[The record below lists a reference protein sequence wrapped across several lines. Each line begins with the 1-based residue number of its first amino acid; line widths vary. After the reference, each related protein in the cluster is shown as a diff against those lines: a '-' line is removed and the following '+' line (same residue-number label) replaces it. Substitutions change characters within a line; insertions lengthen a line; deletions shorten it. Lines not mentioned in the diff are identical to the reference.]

1 MNKFSWP
8 GLIWLLIISSCRQST
23 PPSPVITTGGR
34 ETLAFRALPFSLQ
47 QVQLLPGPFKH
58 ATDIN
63 RSYLLTFDLD
73 RLLAKFRTEAGLKP
87 KAEHY
92 KGWEDQ
98 SLAGHS
104 LGHHLSACA
113 LMYQTTGDI
122 LFLQRVN
129 YIVSELADCQQHDE
143 DGYIGAFTGGKAV
156 FVNEVAKGQITAKP
170 FNLNGIWSPFYTM
183 HKVMAG
189 LQDAY
194 RLTNNNQ
201 ALEVNKK
208 FADWVGQMMSG
219 LSPEQVQEIL
229 KTEHGGINE
238 TLVDLYTATG
248 EDKYLRLSKVFHHRA
263 VLDSIAQGFD
273 VLPGK
278 HANTQIPKFTGLARR
293 FELTQDSQDYWGA
306 SNFWDRVVHH
316 HSYVT
321 GGNCNHEYFG
331 PPDQLRNRLS
341 SGTTESCN
349 VYNLLKLTEHL
360 FAWEVSAEKADFY
373 ERALFNHILASQHPV
388 TARVIYNLSLEMGGT
403 KIYQDPQWFT
413 CCVGSG
419 MENHSKYGGQIF
431 YHNEQEL
438 YVNQFI
444 AAELNWLEKNLQV
457 RLETTY
463 PEQQGYT
470 LILNPATE
478 TELTLQL
485 RYPYWASQG
494 MTITVNGRR
503 LSPSGR
509 PGSFVAV
516 HRRWKAGDRVEV
528 QMPFALRLEAMPDD
542 PERVAVLYGPLVLAG
557 DLGPVED
564 SLAKTPGYVPGLLT
578 GAHDPAHW
586 LEAVPGSP
594 NTFVTTVG
602 RPRQVQLRPFYQVHD
617 RRYTVYWD
625 LYSEAKWAA
634 KEQTAA
640 LERAENDRIMEA
652 TLDFVQ
658 PGDPTSEKEHRQKGD
673 KTTIGEFEGR
683 RNRESRE
690 GWFSYDLRIM
700 MGQPM
705 ALAVDYFGGFPGNK
719 TFDILVN
726 GQIIATEN
734 ISNKKD
740 GAFIREIYPIPDEL
754 TVNDPLI
761 TVKFQARPAHMAGP
775 VFAVRTIKR

>member
-1 MNKFSWP
+1 MYKVLWSAIVAI
-8 GLIWLLIISSCRQST
+8 LILASCQQADS
-23 PPSPVITTGGR
+23 PPPVITTGGR
-34 ETLAFRALPFSLQ
+34 EILAFRALPFPLTQ
-47 QVQLLPGPFKH
+47 IKLLSGPFKH

-113 LMYQTTGDI
+113 LMYQTSGDTV
-122 LFLQRVN
+122 FLRRVN
-129 YIVSELADCQQHDE
+129 YIVSELAECQQHDE

-219 LSPEQVQEIL
+219 LSPEQVQEVL

-238 TLVDLYTATG
+238 TLVDLYAATG
-248 EDKYLRLSKVFHHRA
+248 EDKYLQLSKVFHHRA

-349 VYNLLKLTEHL
+349 VYNMLKLTEHL
-360 FAWEVSAEKADFY
+360 FAWGVSAEKADFY
-373 ERALFNHILASQHPV
+373 ERALFNHILASQHPT

-403 KIYQDPQWFT
+403 KIYQDPLWFT

-431 YHNEQEL
+431 YHNDQEL
-438 YVNQFI
+438 YVTQFI
-444 AAELNWLEKNLQV
+444 AAELNWTEKNMRV
-457 RLETTY
+457 SLETTY
-463 PEQQGYT
+463 PEQQGYA
-470 LILNPATE
+470 LVFHPDVE
-478 TELTLQL
+478 TELTVQL
-485 RYPYWASQG
+485 RYPFWATQG
-494 MTITVNGRR
+494 MQVTVNGESQSVR
-503 LSPSGR
+503 GQ
-509 PGSFVAV
+509 PGSFIPII
-516 HRRWKAGDRVEV
+516 RKWKKGDRVDV
-528 QMPFALRLEAMPDD
+528 QFPFSLRLEAMPDD
-542 PERVAVLYGPLVLAG
+542 AERVAVLYGPLVLAG
-557 DLGPVED
+557 DLGPVDD
-564 SLAKTPGYVPGLLT
+564 SLAKTPDYVPGLLT
-578 GAHDPAHW
+578 ADLDPARW
-586 LEAVPGSP
+586 LEPVSGTP
-594 NTFVTTVG
+594 NTFRTKVG
-602 RPRQVQLRPFYQVHD
+602 RPREVDLHPFYLVHD

-625 LYSEAKWAA
+625 LYSEQTWAA
-634 KEQTAA
+634 KAAA
-640 LERAENDRIMEA
+640 LEQEKADYARMLEA
-652 TLDFVQ
+652 TFDLVQ
-658 PGDPTSEKEHRQKGD
+658 PGDPVSEKAHNQKGER
-673 KTTIGEFEGR
+673 TTTGRFEDR
-683 RNRESRE
+683 QNRESRE
-690 GWFSYDLRIM
+690 GWFSYDLKIM

-705 ALAVDYFGGFPGNK
+705 ALVVDYFGGFPGNK

-726 GQIIATEN
+726 HQVIATEN
-734 ISNKKD
+734 ISNKED
-740 GAFIREIYPIPDEL
+740 GAFIRETYPIPDEL
-754 TVNDPLI
+754 TVNKPSI